1 MPGPLLPTLGPLIAA
16 LIIFLALRRWP
27 VASAIAGSAGAF
39 LLGLATAAIP
49 LRPAEAGATTALI
62 AGDEMIVLGRS
73 LLLGEGVRQIL
84 VVAFFGAALLFL
96 LSALWPQGPDFVPAG
111 LLALAP
117 LAFAVMIQPFT
128 FGAVALLVAAA
139 PLAAMIQG
147 HRPAP
152 TLPALRF
159 LQFTALTIPAF
170 LIAGWMLDSQQFVLA
185 AAIWRLLL
193 LALVMLL
200 AGFPFHLWVRP
211 LVKEAQPLVIVFVLG
226 LVHLLF
232 VTFVWGL
239 LQQFPGVLQ
248 TARFTTLLAWS
259 GAGTSLL
266 AAMLALG
273 AGDERRLLAALVL
286 TDIGATL
293 MVLSQGTPGMAHIW
307 LLLLSR
313 TLSLLVA
320 AAGLGLL
327 APEAAAHFA
336 GPKEAL
342 RRSSYG
348 IVLFAFGAS
357 SLVGLPFTPGF
368 PARWATTRLLAE
380 ESVLLA
386 VPLLLAVAAGAFGI
400 LRSLVRFA
408 EGASQIPEG
417 SPADGLPAKAILA
430 FALPAGILLILFS
443 WPLLTFAA
451 RLAEQF

>member
-1 MPGPLLPTLGPLIAA
+1 MPGPLLPTLGPLVAA
-16 LIIFLALRRWP
+16 LIIFLVLRRWP
-27 VASAIAGSAGAF
+27 AASAIAGSAGAF

-49 LRPAEAGATTALI
+49 LQPADAGAATALI
-62 AGDEMIVLGRS
+62 AGDEIIFLGRS
-73 LLLGEGVRQIL
+73 LLLAEGVRQIL
-84 VVAFFGAALLFL
+84 VVAFFAAAILFL
-96 LSALWPQGPDFVPAG
+96 LSTLWPQGPDFVPAG
-111 LLALAP
+111 LLALSP

-128 FGAVALLVAAA
+128 FGAVALLVAAG
-139 PLAAMIQG
+139 PLAVMIQG
-147 HRPAP
+147 HRPAS

-170 LIAGWMLDSQQFVLA
+170 LISGWMLHSQQFVLA

-200 AGFPFHLWVRP
+200 AGLPFHLWVRP
-211 LVKEAQPLVIVFVLG
+211 LVKEAPPLVIVFVLG
-226 LVHLLF
+226 LGQLLF
-232 VTFVWGL
+232 MTFGWGL

-266 AAMLALG
+266 AALLALG

-293 MVLSQGTPGMAHIW
+293 MILSLGTPGMAHIW

-313 TLSLLVA
+313 ILSLLVA
-320 AAGLGLL
+320 AVGLSLL
-327 APEAAAHFA
+327 APHTAIRFA
-336 GPKEAL
+336 GLKDAL
-342 RRSSYG
+342 RPKPYG
-348 IVLFAFGAS
+348 IILFAFGAS
-357 SLVGLPFTPGF
+357 SLIGLPFTPGF
-368 PARWATTRLLAE
+368 PARWATTRLLAQ

-386 VPLLLAVAAGAFGI
+386 VPLLLAVAAGTFGI
-400 LRSLVRFA
+400 LRSLLRFT
-408 EGASQIPEG
+408 EGVSQPPEG
-417 SPADGLPAKAILA
+417 RPADGLPAKAILA
-430 FALPAGILLILFS
+430 LALPAGILLILSS